1 MAALREWL
9 VRFWGTLRPGRRD
22 AELERELHAH
32 LELAAEHE
40 RRDVDSNEAAR
51 RAAAIGVGSVPHAM
65 DALRDQR
72 GLPWLDELTRDAR
85 HAIRGL
91 RRNPM
96 FASITLLTLALSLGA
111 NTAVFSVVNS
121 VLLKPLAYPHADDLV
136 AVWHTAP
143 GAEGLSSV
151 SGDLR
156 LSPSMYFTYAEQN
169 RTLQEFGIWQEVS
182 TTVTG
187 LAEPEQVR
195 TVVLT
200 AGVLQALEVQ
210 PAVGRW
216 LTEVDQA
223 PGGPQT
229 VMLGYGYWQRRF
241 GGDASV
247 LGRVLLVN
255 SRSLEVVGVMPR
267 GFRLAD
273 VEPEVIVPVAFDR
286 SRLILPG
293 FGFQALA
300 RLKPGVTIAEAS
312 ADVARMTPI
321 WMTSWP
327 AAPGINPRI
336 YESWRI
342 GPALR
347 PLKDDVVGKA
357 GDVLWLVMATIGIVL
372 AIACA
377 NVANL
382 LLVRAEARQ
391 QELAIRASLG
401 AGRTRIARA
410 LLIESAVLGLLGGAI
425 GLGFA
430 RAALALL
437 VAIAPANL
445 PRLDDIAIDGRAL
458 GFTLIVS
465 LLSGLLLGLIPVSR
479 YVRPGIADGLRDNA
493 RTSSQSKR
501 RHHARSAL
509 VVAQV
514 ALALVLLVSSMLMVR
529 TFQGLRTIEPGFV
542 DAQHIQTVRISI
554 PPTLVPEPDRVAG
567 IQHDITEKI
576 AAIPGVSSV
585 GFSSVMHMEGLQT
598 PWDAI
603 RIEGAKLLDDEI
615 PPMRVFKFVSPRF
628 FTTTGTRLV
637 AGRDYTWT
645 DLAQHRRFVIVSE
658 NLARELW
665 GTPNEALGRRIQG
678 VLPDSPWREVI
689 GVVQDVRDNGVQEPS
704 PAIVYWPALG
714 ENPNRTGPIQ
724 ATRTVS
730 FAIRSERAGSDDFLQ
745 AVGHAVWSVNA
756 SLPLASPR
764 TLQTIYDGSMART
777 AFALVML
784 AIAAAV
790 ALVLGLVGIY
800 GVIAYVVSQRTREI
814 GIRLAL
820 GAQPGEL
827 KRMFVRYGLVL
838 AAIGVVFGLCAAAGV
853 TRLMSSLLFG
863 IDPLDPL
870 TYAVVPL
877 VLVLAAALA
886 SYLPARRVSGVDPM
900 EALRAE

>member
-1 MAALREWL
+1 MARLREWL
-9 VRFWGTLRPGRRD
+9 IRFWGTLRPGRRD
-22 AELERELHAH
+22 AELERELRTH
-32 LELAAEHE
+32 LELAAERE
-40 RRDVDSNEAAR
+40 RPHAGSNEAER
-51 RAAAIGVGSVPHAM
+51 RAAAIRVGSVPHAM

-72 GLPWLDELTRDAR
+72 GLPWLDDLTRDAR
-85 HAIRGL
+85 HALRGL
-91 RRNPM
+91 RRNPV
-96 FASITLLTLALSLGA
+96 FASITLLTLAISIGA
-111 NTAVFSVVNS
+111 NTAVFTVVNS
-121 VLLKPLAYPHADDLV
+121 VLLKPLAYPRADDLV

-169 RTLQEFGIWQEVS
+169 RTFQEFGVWQEVS
-182 TTVTG
+182 GTITG

-195 TVVLT
+195 AIVLT
-200 AGVLQALEVQ
+200 NGVLQALDVL

-216 LTEVDQA
+216 LTEIDQQA
-223 PGGPQT
+223 GGPQT

-241 GGDASV
+241 GGDPSAV
-247 LGRVLLVN
+247 GRVLSVN
-255 SRSLEVVGVMPR
+255 SRPLEIVGVMPK
-267 GFRLAD
+267 GFRLVD
-273 VEPEVIVPVAFDR
+273 VDPEVIVPIAFDR
-286 SRLILPG
+286 SRQILPG
-293 FGFQALA
+293 FGLQALA

-312 ADVARMTPI
+312 ADIARMVPI

-347 PLKDDVVGKA
+347 PLKQDVVGEA
-357 GDVLWLVMATIGIVL
+357 ANVLWLVMATIGIVL

-382 LLVRAEARQ
+382 LLVRAEARH
-391 QELAIRASLG
+391 QELAVRASLG

-410 LLIESAVLGLLGGAI
+410 LLLESAVLGLLGGTI
-425 GLGFA
+425 GLGVA
-430 RAALALL
+430 YAAVTLL
-437 VAIAPANL
+437 VAIAPPNL
-445 PRLDDIAIDGRAL
+445 PRIYDIAIDGRAL
-458 GFTLIVS
+458 GFTFIVS
-465 LLSGLLLGLIPVSR
+465 LLSGLLLGLIPVLK
-479 YVRPGIADGLRDNA
+479 YVRPSIADGLRDSG
-493 RTSSQSKR
+493 RTSSQSKT
-501 RHHARSAL
+501 RHHARGAL

-514 ALALVLLVSSMLMVR
+514 ALALVLLVSSMLMIR
-529 TFQGLRTIEPGFV
+529 TFLALRTIEPGFV
-542 DAQHIQTVRISI
+542 DAQHVQTMRISI
-554 PPTLVPEPDRVAG
+554 PQSLIPEPDLVARV
-567 IQHDITEKI
+567 QYDISERL

-585 GFSSVMHMEGLQT
+585 GFSSVMHMEGRQT

-603 RIEGAKLLDDEI
+603 RVEGAPVLDAEI

-628 FTTTGTRLV
+628 FATTGTRLV

-645 DLAQHRRFVIVSE
+645 DLSEHRRFVIVSE
-658 NLARELW
+658 NLASELW
-665 GTPNEALGRRIQG
+665 GTPSDAIGKRIQG

-689 GVVQDVRDNGVQEPS
+689 GVVQDVRDNGIQEPS

-724 ATRTVS
+724 AARSVS
-730 FAIRSERAGSDDFLQ
+730 FAIRSDRAGSDSFLKEVSQ
-745 AVGHAVWSVNA
+745 AVWSVNA

-764 TLQTIYDGSMART
+764 TLQTIYDESMART
-777 AFALVML
+777 SFALVML
-784 AIAAAV
+784 AIAAAA

-800 GVIAYVVSQRTREI
+800 GVIAYAVSQRTREI

-838 AAIGVVFGLCAAAGV
+838 AAIGVVFGLGAAAGV
-853 TRLMSSLLFG
+853 TGLMSALLFG

-886 SYLPARRVSGVDPM
+886 SYLPARRVSGVDPI